1 MLLLL
6 LILHLVVATP
16 PYKIKQGTDGW
27 CRDANDLAVH
37 QSPPSCGRVCSS
49 IDPTTG
55 TITRGVYKEGTW
67 STEVPCSACPA
78 AEWPGCPKSKD
89 NQNKN
94 NIVADASTIVGMLS
108 ATKPSIPSNPEN
120 IKKLVQKQKTLGMDY
135 ANGIHHPQSFVKAK
149 ELLNQAM
156 LHDNPMSSPSARMDL
171 YQIDAL
177 EKLGLSPNENNENNP
192 SENKSIDENDT
203 TKKSTPTTDA
213 QQQNDVLAKNQALVT
228 IEKRKKEEDQIYKKI
243 FSSDS
248 SNIVSNSNAFRFASM
263 KATPAKVKCTV
274 KKRKSTSSDK
284 NWNDVYERAEYWCQC
299 SSNKPINTN
308 IGDDCE
314 KKNNA
319 GNLQAWVKDSVGG
332 CHSSTSD
339 GLCHSMENNN
349 NVSPEKSEKSEKS
362 AVTISH
368 SNKATHTYDA
378 VVPIYWTNN
387 AKELEQLAVV
397 GQQEEEKKKE
407 EEVKI
412 KEDEEEKKTTHAET
426 AKQTAVLAGI
436 AGAVVA
442 TEKIAEKK
450 EAKEEATEQKIEEK
464 IEKEK
469 KEIDEKNEEMLGAEI
484 PYIVNVSKT
493 ISSVTTSQSGNNGN
507 SNGDDNSD
515 NNSGSNSD
523 DGNNKETRFAS
534 STTKHQK
541 RLRWDERKARTEAKR
556 HQWQRSPYVCPLSTM
571 RMTK

>member
-171 YQIDAL
+171 YQIGAL

-192 SENKSIDENDT
+192 DENKSIDDNDT
-203 TKKSTPTTDA
+203 TKKATPTTDA
-213 QQQNDVLAKNQALVT
+213 HQQNDVLAKNQALVT
-228 IEKRKKEEDQIYKKI
+228 IEKRKKEEEKIYKKL

-248 SNIVSNSNAFRFASM
+248 SNIVSNSNAFRFASI
-263 KATPAKVKCTV
+263 KATPAKVKCTMN
-274 KKRKSTSSDK
+274 KRKSTSSDK

-299 SSNKPINTN
+299 SSNKPINTK

-339 GLCHSMENNN
+339 GLCHSMEKNS
-349 NVSPEKSEKSEKS
+349 NVSPEKSEKS

-407 EEVKI
+407 EEVKR

-426 AKQTAVLAGI
+426 AKQTAVLASI

-450 EAKEEATEQKIEEK
+450 EAKEEATEQKIED
-464 IEKEK
+464 EKEK
-469 KEIDEKNEEMLGAEI
+469 KAIDEKNEEMLGAEI
-484 PYIVNVSKT
+484 PYIVNVPKK
-493 ISSVTTSQSGNNGN
+493 ISNVTTSQSGNNGN
-507 SNGDDNSD
+507 SNGDDNDDDDKVDGNGGS
-515 NNSGSNSD
+515 NGGGSNSD
-523 DGNNKETRFAS
+523 DRNNKE
-534 STTKHQK
+534 
-541 RLRWDERKARTEAKR
+541 TEAKR